1 MEIINKTITNMK
13 DTLIKLFDDYVKNTS
28 VEDRKELYLND
39 WDGYYTK
46 NLKSVSELPY
56 DVLEMIETLHSEG
69 EFNDVEVFQEIQTD
83 FAHEYLK
90 NEYDVDIDS
99 ADDEQIEEAYDYNFF
114 TETGYYAFTN
124 YVLNV
129 VEEGYL
135 DFMKKENE
143 VKCMDIINKLRETFV
158 SKNIIINS
166 GVDTFRS
173 NSFQA
178 DIYQTNSVDEEW
190 TISVYSYDNG
200 DIDWTIDF
208 NGTEDV
214 SSDLE
219 ETEDI
224 INKLP
229 VENENFW
236 K

>member
-1 MEIINKTITNMK
+1 MK
-13 DTLIKLFDDYVKNTS
+13 DQLINLFDEYVKNTS
-28 VEDRKELYLND
+28 VEDRKELYLKGWN
-39 WDGYYTK
+39 GYYTK
-46 NLKSVSELPY
+46 NLKSRSDLPC

-69 EFNDVEVFQEIQTD
+69 EFDDIEVFQEIQTD

-90 NEYDVDIDS
+90 DEYEVDIDS
-99 ADDEQIEEAYDYNFF
+99 ADDEQIEEAYDNNFF

-124 YVLNV
+124 YIVSI
-129 VEEGYL
+129 VEETYL
-135 DFMKKENE
+135 EMIKEQTGIKAMEITNE
-143 VKCMDIINKLRETFV
+143 LRKTLI

-166 GVDTFRS
+166 GVDSFRS
-173 NSFQA
+173 SSFDA
-178 DIYQTNSVDEEW
+178 HIYQINSVDEAW
-190 TISVYSYDNG
+190 TISVYAYDSG

-214 SSDLE
+214 SSDLD

-229 VENENFW
+229 VEHNDFW